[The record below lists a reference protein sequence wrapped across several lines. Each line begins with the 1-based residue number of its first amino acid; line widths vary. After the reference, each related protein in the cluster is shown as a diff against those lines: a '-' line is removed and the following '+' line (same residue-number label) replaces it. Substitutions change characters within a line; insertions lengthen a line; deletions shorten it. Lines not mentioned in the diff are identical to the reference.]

1 MGYRIQDMSCIILHG
16 TTKKKLNHDSKSL
29 YFFAELNFTIFKK
42 KEEEEGEEK
51 AKRKSPPKKLL
62 YKLGV

>member
-1 MGYRIQDMSCIILHG
+1 MGYRIQDMCCIILHG
-16 TTKKKLNHDSKSL
+16 TTKKILNHDSKSL

-51 AKRKSPPKKLL
+51 AK
-62 YKLGV
+62 